1 MNKIIQYKKLTDIC
15 EIITGEWGT
24 EITENSQNIV
34 SVIRT
39 TNFLNNGKI
48 DIQNKELIKREIDK
62 KKIEQKQL
70 KRGDIIIEK
79 SGGSPNQPVG
89 RVVFFDLNINEVFLC
104 NNFTSILRVKEDINS
119 KYIFY
124 FLRNNY
130 KKNKV
135 VKYQNKTTG
144 IINLKLQNY
153 LNESCIFLPELKIQ
167 NKIVNILDNLENII
181 EKNQNYLTHLGVLI
195 KSLFTTMF
203 GDIKT
208 NNKNWEIVKLEKYI
222 NIIGGYAFK
231 NIDFKSTGIP
241 LIRIGNINSGQF
253 KSTNLVFI
261 KENKKFEK
269 FKVFPNDILI
279 SLTGTV
285 GKDDY
290 GNACILGNSYSEYYL
305 NQRNAK
311 IEIIDKI
318 NKNFFLEIIKIKEV
332 KKKLT
337 GISRGIRQANISNKD
352 IYNLS
357 IPLPPIELQ
366 NKFAERIEK
375 IEKLKFEIEKSI
387 EIAQNLYDSLIS
399 KYFDN

>member
-1 MNKIIQYKKLTDIC
+1 MNKNIQYKKLTDIC

-89 RVVFFDLNINEVFLC
+89 RVVFFDLNSNEVFLC

>member
-1 MNKIIQYKKLTDIC
+1 MNKNIQYRKLTDIC

-24 EITENSQNIV
+24 EISENSQNIA
-34 SVIRT
+34 SIIRT

-48 DIQNKELIKREIDK
+48 DIENKELIKREIDK

-89 RVVFFDLNINEVFLC
+89 RVVFFDLNSNEVFLC

-167 NKIVNILDNLENII
+167 NKRVDILDNLENII
-181 EKNQNYLTHLGVLI
+181 EKNQNYLIHLRELT

-366 NKFAERIEK
+366 NKFAERVEK
-375 IEKLKFEIEKSI
+375 IEKLKFIFGRP
-387 EIAQNLYDSLIS
+387 LIS
-399 KYFDN
+399 TTLKNSYKRVSA